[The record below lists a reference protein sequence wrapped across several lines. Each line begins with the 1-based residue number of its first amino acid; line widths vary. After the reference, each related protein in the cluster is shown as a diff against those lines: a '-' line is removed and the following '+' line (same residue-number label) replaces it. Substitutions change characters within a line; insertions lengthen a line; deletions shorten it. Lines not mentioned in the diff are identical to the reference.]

1 MTVTIR
7 DDAMVLN
14 RDDIQ
19 SVAGRYPFD
28 LRVLTNTSIAN
39 KKAFEEM
46 VIREVNTQSSNTVVV
61 AVDPVHRFAAVR
73 YGKGVNIPTDRWS
86 GIGAAG
92 NTDFKSGNWTNGVLK
107 IADAAAAAKTQNAV
121 ITQTNILA
129 DNRAPAVPVTT
140 TTVAH
145 TVPTH
150 IYHNSSSNAG
160 WWVLGGLVMVALVA
174 AYLWRR
180 NQKNVLRQ
188 NATHREE
195 AQRLLAELNE
205 EVVEKRALNKEVD
218 DWQRR
223 LEDSVVR
230 VPTESLQTPTNV
242 VSTPVPSPRR
252 RESPVRSRPTYVEP
266 APRYTSTTRYV
277 PAPTYVAPQP
287 VYVNQPN
294 HTDGLLTGM
303 MLGEMMH
310 RDHHHTH
317 STHVVEREVIREPEY
332 RNDSG
337 GTVSSWDSTPAETN
351 DDGGSFST
359 FDAPA
364 PPSSR
369 HNTYTAPAY
378 EPPSYTTSS
387 YDSPSYDSGS
397 NDGGGSSNDF

>member
-1 MTVTIR
+1 MTVSIR
-7 DDAMVLN
+7 DDAGILN
-14 RDDIQ
+14 HGGIQ

-39 KKAFEEM
+39 KKSFEAM
-46 VIREVNTQSSNTVVV
+46 VVREINAQHPNAVVV
-61 AVDPVHRFAAVR
+61 AVNPMHRFVVVR

-92 NTDFKSGNWTNGVLK
+92 NADFKSGDWTNGVLK
-107 IADAAAAAKTQNAV
+107 VADAVAAAKTQNAV
-121 ITQTNILA
+121 ITQTNTLA
-129 DNRAPAVPVTT
+129 DNRVPAVPVTT

-145 TVPTH
+145 TVPAPV
-150 IYHNSSSNAG
+150 YHNSSSNAG
-160 WWVLGGLVMVALVA
+160 WWVLGGLVVVALVA

-180 NQKNVLRQ
+180 NQKNTLRQ
-188 NATHREE
+188 REE

-230 VPTESLQTPTNV
+230 VPTESLQTPTPV

-266 APRYTSTTRYV
+266 TPRYTPAPRYV

-310 RDHHHTH
+310 RDHHTH

-387 YDSPSYDSGS
+387 YDSPSHDSGS